1 MPSIELGFIGFVVGT
16 LIGLTGVGGGVL
28 MTPILIM
35 VMGVQPSVA
44 IGTDLLYAAITK
56 VVGAIQHWDLKTV
69 DLGIAAA
76 LAAGS
81 IPAVLT
87 GTYLVKII
95 KESFGNGAESVL
107 SQILAGTLILVAL
120 VMLGRVLLNR
130 AFQPQRMGAAPLAPS
145 RRKMLTVLLGLV
157 SGLLVGLTSIG
168 AGSLI
173 MLFLVVLYASP
184 AKQLVGT
191 DLFHA
196 AILASI
202 AALGHL
208 LVGDVSLPI
217 AGMLLTGS
225 IPGVL
230 IGSRISA
237 RVPDS
242 ALRLGIA
249 VMLIISGVRLIGA

>member
-1 MPSIELGFIGFVVGT
+1 MKLMLGPKFR
-16 LIGLTGVGGGVL
+16 
-28 MTPILIM
+28 
-35 VMGVQPSVA
+35 
-44 IGTDLLYAAITK
+44 
-56 VVGAIQHWDLKTV
+56 AIQHWNLKTA
-69 DLGIAAA
+69 DLGNAAS

-81 IPAVLT
+81 IPAVLI

-95 KESFGNGAESVL
+95 KESGGDAAERIL
-107 SQILAGTLILVAL
+107 NQILAAALLLVTL
-120 VMLGRVLLNR
+120 VMLGRMFLGWLSTGKSNR
-130 AFQPQRMGAAPLAPS
+130 APFSKSRQRIF
-145 RRKMLTVLLGLV
+145 TVLLGFV

-173 MLFLVVLYASP
+173 MLFLVVLYALP

-208 LVGDVSLPI
+208 LVGNVSLPV
-217 AGMLLTGS
+217 AGMLLSGS

-230 IGSRISA
+230 VGSQIGVG
-237 RVPDS
+237 VPDS
-242 ALRLGIA
+242 LLRFGIA
-249 VMLIISGVRLIGA
+249 VMLIISGIRLIGAWTTNIIF

>member
-1 MPSIELGFIGFVVGT
+1 MVNIELGLIGLLIGT
-16 LIGLTGVGGGVL
+16 LVGLTGVGGGVL
-28 MTPILIM
+28 MTPILII
-35 VMGVQPSVA
+35 VIGIPPSTA
-44 IGTDLLYAAITK
+44 IGTDLFYAAITK
-56 VVGAIQHWDLKTV
+56 IVGAAQHWNLKTV
-69 DLGIAAA
+69 DLGIAVA
-76 LAAGS
+76 LATGS
-81 IPAVLT
+81 IPAVLI
-87 GTYLVKII
+87 GTYLVKVI
-95 KESFGNGAESVL
+95 KESGGAAAESTL
-107 SQILAGTLILVAL
+107 SQILAAALILVAL
-120 VMLGRVLLNR
+120 VMLGRMFLGRLSTGEPNR
-130 AFQPQRMGAAPLAPS
+130 IPMPRSRQRI
-145 RRKMLTVLLGLV
+145 LTTLLGFV

-208 LVGDVSLPI
+208 LVGNVSLPV

-242 ALRLGIA
+242 VLRFGIA
-249 VMLIISGVRLIGA
+249 VMLIISGVRLVGA

>member
-1 MPSIELGFIGFVVGT
+1 MVNIELGLIGLLIGT
-16 LIGLTGVGGGVL
+16 LVGLTGVGGGVL
-28 MTPILIM
+28 MTPILIL
-35 VMGVQPSVA
+35 VMGFPPSTA
-44 IGTDLLYAAITK
+44 IGTDLFYAAITK
-56 VVGAIQHWDLKTV
+56 IVGAVQHWNLKTV
-69 DLGIAAA
+69 DLGIAAS

-81 IPAVLT
+81 VPAVLI
-87 GTYLVKII
+87 GTYLVKLI
-95 KESFGNGAESVL
+95 KESGGASAENTL
-107 SQILAGTLILVAL
+107 SQILAAALILVAV
-120 VMLGRVLLNR
+120 VMLGRMFLGRLSTGKPKR
-130 AFQPQRMGAAPLAPS
+130 APISMS
-145 RRKMLTVLLGLV
+145 RRHVLTMALGFV

-208 LVGDVSLPI
+208 LVGDVSLPV

-237 RVPDS
+237 HVPDS
-242 ALRLGIA
+242 VLRMGIA